1 MESFCPPNVKKCS
14 RCSEFN
20 VLVSKMAARVKEV
33 ADATV
38 KFDLLRKEKKVVQNN
53 VQIAE

>member
-1 MESFCPPNVKKCS
+1 MKKCS